1 MVTAHGVTPT
11 DVLGTWSWD
20 PAVLGGV
27 VLVAALYAV
36 GLRRSA
42 GGRLGLFPW
51 WRPVLFYTGLT
62 VIFVALVSPLDALA
76 GELFSAH
83 MVQHILL
90 STVAPPLLLLGA
102 PFLPLLRGLPRALRR
117 DVVIPLARNTAVRWV
132 LTAVSQPVPAWLLYT
147 GFFWAW
153 HVPALYDAAVR
164 HEAVHILEHTVFFV
178 TGLLFW
184 WNVVD
189 PIPLRAH
196 LRHLVR
202 ILYLFVLVVPDSA
215 MSAYL
220 VLSTAPWYSSYLDTT
235 HIWGM
240 SPLDDQRLGALIM
253 WVPGG
258 LLYLL
263 AISGVFFSMP
273 EAREEQAQEQNA

>member
-1 MVTAHGVTPT
+1 MVTAHGVTPA

-27 VLVAALYAV
+27 VLVATLYVV

-51 WRPVLFYTGLT
+51 WRPAFFYAGLLVVL
-62 VIFVALVSPLDALA
+62 VALVSPLDALA
-76 GELFSAH
+76 GDLFSAH

-90 STVAPPLLLLGA
+90 GTIAPPLLLLGA

-117 DVVIPLARNTAVRWV
+117 DVVIPLARNAAVRRV
-132 LTAVSQPVPAWLLYT
+132 LTAVSQPLPAWLLYT

-153 HVPALYDAAVR
+153 HVPALYDAAVQ
-164 HEAVHILEHTVFFV
+164 HEAVHVLEHATFFM

-273 EAREEQAQEQNA
+273 EAREEQAREQNA